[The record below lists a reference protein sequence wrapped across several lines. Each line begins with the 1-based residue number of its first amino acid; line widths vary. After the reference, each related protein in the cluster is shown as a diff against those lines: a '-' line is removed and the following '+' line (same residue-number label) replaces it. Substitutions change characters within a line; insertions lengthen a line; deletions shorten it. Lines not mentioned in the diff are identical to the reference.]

1 MARRLPIRMTE
12 GYTAMNISN
21 VMMQPPTVVPPNH
34 NTLPPVGVPPGPP
47 TSSNGQDYIGD
58 VTSVSQKFNAL
69 ADKLAQLKSADPAKF
84 AQVQSEIV
92 QKLSTAAQSAGSGFK
107 GNLLNALSSA
117 VQGNT
122 ASAPTINV
130 SQTGA
135 GAQQI
140 QSTVNE
146 TLSNLFT
153 AVDQS
158 VTAN

>member
-1 MARRLPIRMTE
+1 MRRLE
-12 GYTAMNISN
+12 GYIAMNISN
-21 VMMQPPTVVPPNH
+21 VMMQPPTVAPPNL
-34 NTLPPVGVPPGPP
+34 NKLPPVGILPGPP
-47 TSSNGQDYIGD
+47 TPGNGQDYIGD
-58 VTSVSQKFNAL
+58 VSSVSQKFNAL

-122 ASAPTINV
+122 ASAPTISV